1 MIKSI
6 AITII
11 SIYLII
17 ALAMGIFAV
26 IVNKKALAKMGMK
39 GQLLFFLLQ
48 PFFLIWRIK

>member
-1 MIKSI
+1 MKSI
-6 AITII
+6 TITII

-17 ALAMGIFAV
+17 ALAMGVFAV

-48 PFFLIWRIK
+48 PFLLIRRDK